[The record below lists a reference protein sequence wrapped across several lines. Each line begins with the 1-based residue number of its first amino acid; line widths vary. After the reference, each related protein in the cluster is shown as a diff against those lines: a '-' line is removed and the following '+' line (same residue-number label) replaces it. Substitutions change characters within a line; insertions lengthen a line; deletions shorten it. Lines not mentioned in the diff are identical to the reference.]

1 MKKILFI
8 FFIGLICIS
17 LLNAQSLDEALIA
30 AAVKISRDLPAD
42 TKAAIISF
50 TSSSE
55 KLNKYVIDE
64 LNGNILRNR
73 RVTPVVLDQNQL
85 QSIKNDLRFNEAG
98 NVETQSAQSIGRMLG
113 VAYIITGSLERR
125 IGNEYNLHFNA
136 FDTENAKIQSQYSV
150 ALNLRNDQH
159 LSVLLGVTAKL
170 IAKVYDE
177 EKTSNVRK
185 HWLSG
190 GGFLSPPYD
199 GGFSANY
206 EYMLSPNFSIGANL
220 NVGLIYGSGSS
231 ISAIGRYYPW
241 GKTFFIGL
249 GLGVGLVGS
258 LYPNIEHTYYDTYS
272 GKIITEHTLS
282 SVFGFLFTPSVGWKI
297 DIGAPGGF
305 FLQPGIRMPIGFG
318 NKHPLYYYEDD
329 VYKKEFGVNV
339 SIGIFFTI
347 GGAFGK

>member
-8 FFIGLICIS
+8 FFTGLICIS
-17 LLNAQSLDEALIA
+17 FLNAQSLDEALITA
-30 AAVKISRDLPAD
+30 ALKISRDLPAD

-55 KLNKYVIDE
+55 ALNKYVIDE

-73 RVTPVVLDQNQL
+73 RVTPVLPDQNQL

-113 VAYIITGSLERR
+113 VAYIITGSLERH
-125 IGNEYNLHFNA
+125 IGNEYNLHLNA
-136 FDTENAKIQSQYSV
+136 FDTENAKIQSQYSAV
-150 ALNLRNDQH
+150 LNLRNDQH
-159 LSVLLGVTAKL
+159 LSVLLGVTAQL

-177 EKTSNVRK
+177 EKTANIRK

-190 GGFLSPPYD
+190 GFFYSTLIAL
-199 GGFSANY
+199 GFSVNY
-206 EYMLSPNFSIGANL
+206 EYMLSPNFSIGAYLESGL
-220 NVGLIYGSGSS
+220 NNFGSS
-231 ISAIGRYYPW
+231 ATGRYYPW
-241 GKTFFIGL
+241 GKTFFVGL
-249 GLGVGLVGS
+249 GLGYGLVGS
-258 LYPNIEHTYYDTYS
+258 LYPNIEHTYYDNYYNES
-272 GKIITEHTLS
+272 RTEHILS

-305 FLQPGIRMPIGFG
+305 FLQPGIRIPIGFG
-318 NKHPLYYYEDD
+318 NKSSLFDVYYEDD
-329 VYKKEFGVNV
+329 VYKEEFGVNV